1 MKRLIVVT
9 LAGPV
14 LAVAALSG
22 CGNVLHHAASP
33 AATRATTA
41 AAQDSTA
48 AAAQDS
54 TAPAAQDSTAPAAQD
69 STAPAAQDSTA
80 AAAQDSTAI
89 ACSEQA
95 AWDERGGASVKAL
108 YADTGALSADASADN
123 LPGVAKA
130 GRILASDAIA
140 AAALPLPPVDP
151 GSWETLTADYAA
163 AGTAIAGG
171 DLSGAVPQLEAG
183 NSAIGAFSGA
193 TGKC

>member
-14 LAVAALSG
+14 LAVAALTG
-22 CGNVLHHAASP
+22 CANVLHHAASP
-33 AATRATTA
+33 AATRATA
-41 AAQDSTA
+41 AASKDSTA
-48 AAAQDS
+48 AAA
-54 TAPAAQDSTAPAAQD
+54 
-69 STAPAAQDSTA
+69 A
-80 AAAQDSTAI
+80 AAADSARI
-89 ACSEQA
+89 ACSEQLT
-95 AWDERGGASVKAL
+95 WDKRGAASVTAL
-108 YADTGALSADASADN
+108 YADTGALSADGSADN

-151 GSWETLTADYAA
+151 GSWKIFTVDYAA

-183 NSAIGAFSGA
+183 NSAIVAFSGA

>member
-1 MKRLIVVT
+1 VKRLIVVT

-14 LAVAALSG
+14 LAVAALTG
-22 CGNVLHHAASP
+22 CSSVLHHAASP
-33 AATRATTA
+33 AATRAAASATQA
-41 AAQDSTA
+41 AAAAA

-54 TAPAAQDSTAPAAQD
+54 AR
-69 STAPAAQDSTA
+69 
-80 AAAQDSTAI
+80 I
-89 ACSEQA
+89 ACSEQTT
-95 AWDERGGASVKAL
+95 WDKRGAASVTAL
-108 YADTGALSADASADN
+108 YADTGALSADGSANN

-140 AAALPLPPVDP
+140 AAALPLPPIDP
-151 GSWETLTADYAA
+151 GSWQTLTLDYAA

-183 NSAIGAFSGA
+183 NSAISAFSGA

>member
-14 LAVAALSG
+14 LAVAALTG
-22 CGNVLHHAASP
+22 CANVLHHAPSP
-33 AATRATTA
+33 AAARATA
-41 AAQDSTA
+41 AASKDSA
-48 AAAQDS
+48 AAA
-54 TAPAAQDSTAPAAQD
+54 
-69 STAPAAQDSTA
+69 A
-80 AAAQDSTAI
+80 AAAADSARI
-89 ACSEQA
+89 ACSEQMT
-95 AWDERGGASVKAL
+95 WDKRGAPSVTAL
-108 YADTGALSADASADN
+108 YADNGALSADGSANN

-151 GSWETLTADYAA
+151 GSWKILTVDYAA

-183 NSAIGAFSGA
+183 NSAIVAFSGA

>member
-14 LAVAALSG
+14 LAVAALTG
-22 CGNVLHHAASP
+22 CSSVLHHAASP
-33 AATRATTA
+33 AATRAAASATQA
-41 AAQDSTA
+41 AAAAA

-54 TAPAAQDSTAPAAQD
+54 AR
-69 STAPAAQDSTA
+69 
-80 AAAQDSTAI
+80 I
-89 ACSEQA
+89 ACSEQTT
-95 AWDERGGASVKAL
+95 WDKRGAASVTAL
-108 YADTGALSADASADN
+108 YADTGALSADGSADN

-130 GRILASDAIA
+130 GRVLASDAIA
-140 AAALPLPPVDP
+140 AAALPLPPIDP
-151 GSWETLTADYAA
+151 GSWQTLTLDYAA

-183 NSAIGAFSGA
+183 NSAISAFSGA

>member
-14 LAVAALSG
+14 LAVAALTG
-22 CGNVLHHAASP
+22 CANVLHHAPSP
-33 AATRATTA
+33 AAAPATA
-41 AAQDSTA
+41 AASKDSTA
-48 AAAQDS
+48 AAA
-54 TAPAAQDSTAPAAQD
+54 
-69 STAPAAQDSTA
+69 A
-80 AAAQDSTAI
+80 AADSARI
-89 ACSEQA
+89 ACSEQMT
-95 AWDERGGASVKAL
+95 WDKRGAASVTAL
-108 YADTGALSADASADN
+108 YADTGALSADGSADN

-151 GSWETLTADYAA
+151 GSWKILTVDYAA

-183 NSAIGAFSGA
+183 NSAIVAFSGA

>member
-14 LAVAALSG
+14 LAVAALTG
-22 CGNVLHHAASP
+22 CANVLHHAASP
-33 AATRATTA
+33 AATRATA
-41 AAQDSTA
+41 AASKDSTA
-48 AAAQDS
+48 AAAADS
-54 TAPAAQDSTAPAAQD
+54 AR
-69 STAPAAQDSTA
+69 
-80 AAAQDSTAI
+80 I
-89 ACSEQA
+89 ACSEQLT
-95 AWDERGGASVKAL
+95 WDKRGAASVTAL
-108 YADTGALSADASADN
+108 YADTGALSADGSADN

-151 GSWETLTADYAA
+151 GSWKILTVDYAA

-183 NSAIGAFSGA
+183 NSAIVAFSGA